1 MKKTNGA
8 AGAIGNFF
16 KRNATYIILALCI
29 IAIGVSIALI
39 MVGERESLSLN
50 GETGEVQPADN
61 FNEPGEDEPK
71 EDGPQEDEPTVSVIS
86 FCMPVESYS
95 AIEEYTETLA
105 YNPTLK
111 RYSAHKAIDF
121 YGEEGVKVFCAF
133 DGVVKS
139 VENSLLS
146 GVTVTVDH
154 GDGLTTVYNSLLD
167 AEDVW
172 VGMQLKKGDVIGVI
186 STSNRQ
192 EYKEGAHLHFEAY
205 ENGVS
210 INPEKY
216 LSIDNK

>member
-1 MKKTNGA
+1 MKKTK
-8 AGAIGNFF
+8 GNENALGGFF
-16 KRNATYIILALCI
+16 RRNALYFILALCI
-29 IAIGVSIALI
+29 IAIGVSVALI
-39 MVGERESLSLN
+39 MVGERDTLPMNNES
-50 GETGEVQPADN
+50 GEVQPADN
-61 FNEPGEDEPK
+61 FGDKGDDQNDDKGD
-71 EDGPQEDEPTVSVIS
+71 DEPTLSVIT

-105 YNPTLK
+105 YNSTLK
-111 RYSAHKAIDF
+111 RYSSHKAIDF
-121 YGEEGVKVFCAF
+121 YGDEGAKVYCAY

-154 GDGLTTVYNSLLD
+154 GDGLITVYNSLLD

-172 VGMQLKKGDVIGVI
+172 VGMQLKKGDIIGVI

-192 EYKEGAHLHFEAY
+192 EYKNGAHLHFETY

-210 INPEKY
+210 VNPEKY
-216 LSIDNK
+216 LSIDSK